1 MNGKCLYKPF
11 GIRTSLSVPLLI
23 TASVNTPDFGFLFPI
38 SCKYCTVP
46 NSGVSLKLHQSQ
58 AGVMFGN
65 GTASRFLVTIVGQ
78 VGMGYGLVLP
88 SQKFSS

>member
-1 MNGKCLYKPF
+1 MENVYINLLVF
-11 GIRTSLSVPLLI
+11 VQASQSLASLLLRSI
-23 TASVNTPDFGFLFPI
+23 YPTLASCFQYLASTARFQTLEF
-38 SCKYCTVP
+38 T
-46 NSGVSLKLHQSQ
+46 LKLHQSQ